1 MSAVERFASLEHR
14 LRGVVSALPPAIAVR
29 LFSAGRTAFA
39 KRFATDVPREI
50 YAPPADMAVAAM
62 GLTFRMPLWN
72 AAGMFKG
79 GEAYDV
85 VAAQGAGAYVAGTT
99 TSRVRAGNVRDGVQ
113 WPAVPYA
120 NSHASSNW
128 MGLPN
133 AGHRAVASRLA
144 TLTRV
149 AGCPIGASVS
159 AEPGLDADVAVAELI
174 DGMLMYADA
183 GVDYIELN
191 ESCPNVPG
199 HAHRE
204 ALDAD
209 LVRRLDMIASHVL
222 AKRSR
227 HLPVVVKFSNDTS
240 VEQLPGVVQA
250 LHERGFNGIIVGNT
264 STRYAEHA
272 VHIDQRDRALYDHFT
287 ATYGGGISGAPLRSD
302 SLALCGVAVAA
313 RAACGAGDTF
323 EVIRCGGVAGA
334 DDVAASAAI
343 GVRLN
348 QWYVGY
354 FEAFGRAGHRVYR
367 DVVSRMRS

>member
-1 MSAVERFASLEHR
+1 MSALERFASLEHR
-14 LRGVVSALPPAIAVR
+14 MRGVVSALPPALAVR

-39 KRFATDVPREI
+39 KRFAVDVPRER
-50 YAPPADMAVAAM
+50 YVPPAQMAVTAM
-62 GLTFRMPLWN
+62 GMTFRMPLWN
-72 AAGMFKG
+72 AAGMFKN

-85 VAAQGAGAYVAGTT
+85 VSAQGAGAYVAGTT
-99 TSRVRAGNVRDGVQ
+99 TSRVRAGTIRDGVK

-120 NSHASSNW
+120 HSHASSNW

-133 AGHRAVASRLA
+133 AAHRTVASRLA
-144 TLTRV
+144 TLERV
-149 AGCPIGASVS
+149 PGCPIGASVS
-159 AEPGLDADVAVAELI
+159 AEPGLDADVAVTELI
-174 DGMLMYADA
+174 DGMKMYADA

-209 LVRRLDMIASHVL
+209 LLRRLDMIASQVL
-222 AKRSR
+222 SRRDR

-240 VEQLPGVVQA
+240 IEQLPGVVHA
-250 LHERGFNGIIVGNT
+250 LHKRGFNGIIVGNT

-272 VHIDQRDRALYDHFT
+272 PMIDRRDRALYDYFT

-302 SLALCGVAVAA
+302 SLACCGVAIAA
-313 RAACGAGDTF
+313 RDACGAGDAF
-323 EVIRCGGVAGA
+323 EVIRCGGIAGA
-334 DDVAASAAI
+334 EDLAASAAI

-354 FEAFGRAGHRVYR
+354 FEAFGRVGHRVYR

>member
-14 LRGVVSALPPAIAVR
+14 LRGVVSALPPAMAVR

-39 KRFATDVPREI
+39 KRFAGDVPSEHFQ
-50 YAPPADMAVAAM
+50 PPANLGVSAL
-62 GLTFRMPLWN
+62 GLSFRLPLWN

-85 VAAQGAGAYVAGTT
+85 VVAQGAGAYVAGTT
-99 TSRVRAGNVRDGVQ
+99 TSRVRAGNVRDGVK

-120 NSHASSNW
+120 YSHASSNW

-133 AGHRAVASRLA
+133 AGHRAVASRLEKLA
-144 TLTRV
+144 RV
-149 AGCPIGASVS
+149 PGCPIGASVS
-159 AEPGLDADVAVAELI
+159 AEPGLDPDVALDELV
-174 DGMLMYADA
+174 DGVQMYADA

-199 HAHRE
+199 HTNHE

-209 LVRRLDMIASHVL
+209 LLRRLDVIASRVL
-222 AKRSR
+222 SQRRR

-240 VEQLPGVVQA
+240 VEQMPGVVNA
-250 LHERGFNGIIVGNT
+250 LHERGFNGIIIGNT

-272 VHIDQRDRALYDHFT
+272 AMIDARDRALYDHFT
-287 ATYGGGISGAPLRSD
+287 SMYGGGISGAPLRAA
-302 SLALCGVAVAA
+302 SLALCGVALAA
-313 RAACGAGDTF
+313 RSACGAESTF

-334 DDVAASAAI
+334 EDIAASAAI

-354 FEAFGRAGHRVYR
+354 FEAFGRVGHRVYR
-367 DVVSRMRS
+367 DVVSRMLS

>member
-14 LRGVVSALPPAIAVR
+14 LRGVVSVLPPALAVR

-39 KRFATDVPREI
+39 KRFAVDVPEE
-50 YAPPADMAVAAM
+50 YYEPPASM
-62 GLTFRMPLWN
+62 GVSALGLRFRFPLWN

-79 GEAYDV
+79 GETYHV
-85 VAAQGAGAYVAGTT
+85 VVAQGAGAYVAGTT
-99 TSRVRAGNVRDGVQ
+99 TSRVRAGNIRNGVQ
-113 WPAVPYA
+113 WPAVPYTH
-120 NSHASSNW
+120 SHASSNW

-133 AGHRAVASRLA
+133 AGHQVVASRLA
-144 TLTRV
+144 KLERV
-149 AGCPIGASVS
+149 PGCPIGASVS
-159 AEPGLDADVAVAELI
+159 AEPGLDPHVALDELV
-174 DGMLMYADA
+174 DGMHMYADA
-183 GVDYIELN
+183 GVDYLELN

-199 HAHRE
+199 HTHRE

-209 LVRRLDMIASHVL
+209 LLRRLDVIASRVL
-222 AKRSR
+222 SQRRR

-240 VEQLPGVVQA
+240 VEQMPGVVHA

-272 VHIDQRDRALYDHFT
+272 AMIDARDRALYDHFVS
-287 ATYGGGISGAPLRSD
+287 TYGGGLSGAPLRAD
-302 SLALCGVAVAA
+302 SLALCGVALAA
-313 RAACGAGDTF
+313 RTVCGADNTF

-334 DDVAASAAI
+334 DDIKASAAI

-354 FEAFGRAGHRVYR
+354 FEAFGRYGHGVYR

>member
-39 KRFATDVPREI
+39 KRFASDVPREH
-50 YAPPADMAVAAM
+50 YVPPADVAVTAM
-62 GLTFRMPLWN
+62 GLAFRMPLWN

-133 AGHRAVASRLA
+133 AGHRVVASRLA

-159 AEPGLDADVAVAELI
+159 AEPGLTQ
-174 DGMLMYADA
+174 ML
-183 GVDYIELN
+183 
-191 ESCPNVPG
+191 
-199 HAHRE
+199 RW
-204 ALDAD
+204 
-209 LVRRLDMIASHVL
+209 
-222 AKRSR
+222 RS
-227 HLPVVVKFSNDTS
+227 S
-240 VEQLPGVVQA
+240 
-250 LHERGFNGIIVGNT
+250 
-264 STRYAEHA
+264 STE
-272 VHIDQRDRALYDHFT
+272 
-287 ATYGGGISGAPLRSD
+287 
-302 SLALCGVAVAA
+302 C
-313 RAACGAGDTF
+313 
-323 EVIRCGGVAGA
+323 
-334 DDVAASAAI
+334 
-343 GVRLN
+343 
-348 QWYVGY
+348 
-354 FEAFGRAGHRVYR
+354 
-367 DVVSRMRS
+367 

>member
-1 MSAVERFASLEHR
+1 MSALERFASLEHR
-14 LRGVVSALPPAIAVR
+14 LRGVVSSLPPAMAVR

-39 KRFATDVPREI
+39 KRFASDVPQERFV
-50 YAPPADMAVAAM
+50 PPADVAVTAM

-72 AAGMFKG
+72 AAGMFKS

-85 VAAQGAGAYVAGTT
+85 VSAQGAGAYVAGTT
-99 TSRVRAGNVRDGVQ
+99 TSRVRAGNIRDGVK

-120 NSHASSNW
+120 HSHASSNW

-133 AGHRAVASRLA
+133 LGHRAVASRLA
-144 TLTRV
+144 NLERV
-149 AGCPIGASVS
+149 VGCPIGASVS

-174 DGMLMYADA
+174 EGMQQYVDA

-209 LVRRLDMIASHVL
+209 LLRRLDMIASRVL
-222 AKRSR
+222 AQRTR
-227 HLPVVVKFSNDTS
+227 LLPVVVKFSNDTS
-240 VEQLPGVVQA
+240 VEQLPSVVQA

-264 STRYAEHA
+264 STRYKEH
-272 VHIDQRDRALYDHFT
+272 VELIDPRDRALYEHFT
-287 ATYGGGISGAPLRSD
+287 STYGGGISGAPLRAD
-302 SLALCGVAVAA
+302 SLALCGVAIAA
-313 RAACGAGDTF
+313 RDACGAGAAF

-334 DDVAASAAI
+334 EDLAASARI